1 MDYFEILLP
10 LALIL
15 LLSKFLGICCKRL
28 GLPQVIGMLVAG
40 LLLGLIRYIP
50 GQTIFTDDVD
60 GTIEGLGFLAKI
72 GVILIMFSAGLE
84 TDFRQFK
91 KIGLP
96 CVVITILG
104 VVVPCGLGF
113 VVATAFNGGFA
124 DISANLYDNLFYGVI
139 LSATSVS
146 VTVAT
151 LKEMGK
157 LNSKVGTSV
166 VAAAILDDII
176 GVILLS
182 VVIGLKNNTD
192 GGTAEVL
199 LMVGKMLLF
208 FVLAVGVG
216 VLIHRLFKWMDGKW
230 DHHMRRIPIF
240 GFVVCFLYAYAAEK
254 FFGVADIT
262 GAYVAGIV
270 LSGLKNSEYID
281 SKVEMSNY
289 MIFAPVFFAN
299 IGINTTFNGIS
310 AAFVGFG
317 LCYVLVGLVGKV
329 LGAGGG
335 SLICR
340 YSPKDSLRVGIGM
353 MARAEVVLVCT
364 QKGIDNGM
372 VNPSIMPFV
381 LILIA
386 VSALLTPVLLKLT
399 YKKTFLTHSHLSDA
413 PLPIAVA
420 EGPTKPEVVDE
431 EEGD

>member
-15 LLSKFLGICCKRL
+15 LLSKILSIFCKRF

-40 LLLGLIRYIP
+40 LLLGLIRYLP
-50 GQTIFTDDVD
+50 NQTIFSD
-60 GTIEGLGFLAKI
+60 GILEGLGFLAKI
-72 GVILIMFSAGLE
+72 GVILIMFSAGIE
-84 TDFRQFK
+84 TDLKQFK

-113 VVATAFNGGFA
+113 LVATAFNGGFA
-124 DISANLYDNLFYGVI
+124 NIAENIYDNLFYGVI

-182 VVIGLKNNTD
+182 VVIGLKNNTGG
-192 GGTAEVL
+192 GGTEVL

-208 FVLAVGVG
+208 FAIAIVGG
-216 VLIHRLFKWMDGKW
+216 ILIHRLFKWMETKW
-230 DHHMRRIPIF
+230 DRHKRRVPIF
-240 GFVVCFLYAYAAEK
+240 GFVVCFLYAYVAEK
-254 FFGVADIT
+254 VFGVADIT
-262 GAYVAGIV
+262 GAYVAGLV

-289 MIFAPVFFAN
+289 MIFAPVFFTN
-299 IGINTTFNGIS
+299 IGINTTFSGVS

-317 LCYVLVGLVGKV
+317 LCYVLAGLVGKV
-329 LGAGGG
+329 LGAGAGA
-335 SLICR
+335 LMCK
-340 YSPKDSLRVGIGM
+340 YNVKDSMRVGIGM

-364 QKGIDNGM
+364 QKGIDNMM
-372 VNPSIMPFV
+372 VSPSIMPFV

-399 YKKTFLTHSHLSDA
+399 YKKTFLNHRHLPDA
-413 PLPIAVA
+413 PVPVAVVN
-420 EGPTKPEVVDE
+420 EPQIE
-431 EEGD
+431 EKKDTGED